1 MENRIK
7 KDNPNNI
14 KDYLNSNIGKF
25 YNFYLIPK
33 IFFIRMLI
41 LISIEGGDIIHFYHK
56 LNWTKF
62 FSSLNFKNLGVL
74 VNLAP
79 PLRKEFYEEDFEKK
93 FTNKNIEEINM
104 KNIFT
109 KRKIKNII
117 NSNID
122 DYKSS
127 IEVNIYN
134 YKNRIK
140 NFSNFSENP
149 NNYGDKYYKSFL
161 QLLNN
166 YSNDFSEDIEISIYD
181 NLKEEN
187 NLSENNFLTI
197 LDMVNDYIKDEES
210 KKGFLALLKQS
221 FLLGKLR
228 TNIVSILY
236 YIFYIFN

>member
-1 MENRIK
+1 L
-7 KDNPNNI
+7 NI
-14 KDYLNSNIGKF
+14 KNV
-25 YNFYLIPK
+25 
-33 IFFIRMLI
+33 
-41 LISIEGGDIIHFYHK
+41 
-56 LNWTKF
+56 
-62 FSSLNFKNLGVL
+62 GVL
-74 VNLAP
+74 LNLVP
-79 PLRKEFYEEDFEKK
+79 PLRNEFYEEDFEKK

-122 DYKSS
+122 DYNSS
-127 IEVNIYN
+127 IEVNINN

-140 NFSNFSENP
+140 NFSNFSENS
-149 NNYGDKYYKSFL
+149 NNYGDKYYNSFL

-187 NLSENNFLTI
+187 NLSENNFLII

-236 YIFYIFN
+236 YIFHF